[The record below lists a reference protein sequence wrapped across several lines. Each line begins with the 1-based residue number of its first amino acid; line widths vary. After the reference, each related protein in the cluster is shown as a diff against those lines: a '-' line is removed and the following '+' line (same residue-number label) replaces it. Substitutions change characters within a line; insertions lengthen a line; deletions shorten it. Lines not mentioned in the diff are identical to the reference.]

1 MRSKMKNNVIKA
13 AGIQIF
19 CNTSKQGMLE
29 KAEKYME
36 QAIQNYPD
44 IDLFVL
50 PEQFYQM
57 DCYEYENEIYGEYE
71 HGMFEEW
78 LSQCAKKYH
87 TNIIGGSYAVRPAK
101 KRAENENIHEKV
113 HNRCL
118 VMNRNGERVG
128 FYDKIHLFDAFGVKE
143 SDTFL
148 SGSQLGLFQLDI
160 GKVGVWICYD
170 TRFPEIARTLRANG
184 AEILCVPA
192 AFYSPNADQWDIIV
206 KASAICNVT
215 QVVAVNQYGTLPNE
229 RSLFGRSRIVDAKG
243 LIVAGM
249 SDKEGYFVGEIDKEY
264 TQKCRKENPEMENR
278 RMDLYKTWYNE

>member
-1 MRSKMKNNVIKA
+1 MKNIIKV

-19 CNTSKQGMLE
+19 CNAPKRKMLE

-36 QAIQNYPD
+36 QAIQNYPE

-57 DCYEYENEIYGEYE
+57 DCYEYENEMYGEYE

-87 TNIIGGSYAVRPAK
+87 ANIIGGSYAVRPGKNEKTEEEVLK
-101 KRAENENIHEKV
+101 KV
-113 HNRCL
+113 YNRCL
-118 VMNRNGERVG
+118 VMNREGESIG
-128 FYDKIHLFDAFGVKE
+128 YYDKIHLFDAFGVKE
-143 SDTFL
+143 SDIFIP
-148 SGSQLGLFQLDI
+148 GNELGLFQLDI

-170 TRFPEIARTLRANG
+170 TRFPEIARALRAKG

-206 KASAICNVT
+206 KSSAICNVT
-215 QVVAVNQYGTLPNE
+215 PVVAVNQYGTLPNG
-229 RSLFGRSRIVDAKG
+229 RSLFGRSRIADAKG

-249 SDKEGYFVGEIDKEY
+249 SDKEGYFVGEIDKNY
-264 TQKCRKENPEMENR
+264 TEKC
-278 RMDLYKTWYNE
+278 RMDLYKTWFE

>member
-1 MRSKMKNNVIKA
+1 MKNIIKV

-19 CNTSKQGMLE
+19 CNAPKRKMLE

-36 QAIQNYPD
+36 QAIQNYPE

-57 DCYEYENEIYGEYE
+57 DCYEYENEMYGEYE

-87 TNIIGGSYAVRPAK
+87 ANIIGGSYAVRPGKNEKTEEEVLK
-101 KRAENENIHEKV
+101 KV
-113 HNRCL
+113 YNRCL
-118 VMNRNGERVG
+118 VMNREGESIG
-128 FYDKIHLFDAFGVKE
+128 YYDKIHLFDAFGVKE
-143 SDTFL
+143 SDIFIP
-148 SGSQLGLFQLDI
+148 GNKLGLFQLDI

-170 TRFPEIARTLRANG
+170 TRFPEIARALRAKG

-206 KASAICNVT
+206 KSSAICNVT
-215 QVVAVNQYGTLPNE
+215 PVVAVNQYGTLPNG
-229 RSLFGRSRIVDAKG
+229 RSLFGRSRIADAKG

-249 SDKEGYFVGEIDKEY
+249 SDKEGYFVGEIDKNY
-264 TQKCRKENPEMENR
+264 TEKCRKENPEMENR
-278 RMDLYKTWYNE
+278 RMDLYKTWFE

>member
-1 MRSKMKNNVIKA
+1 
-13 AGIQIF
+13 
-19 CNTSKQGMLE
+19 
-29 KAEKYME
+29 ME

-101 KRAENENIHEKV
+101 KKAENENIHEKV

-215 QVVAVNQYGTLPNE
+215 PVVAVNQYGTLPNE